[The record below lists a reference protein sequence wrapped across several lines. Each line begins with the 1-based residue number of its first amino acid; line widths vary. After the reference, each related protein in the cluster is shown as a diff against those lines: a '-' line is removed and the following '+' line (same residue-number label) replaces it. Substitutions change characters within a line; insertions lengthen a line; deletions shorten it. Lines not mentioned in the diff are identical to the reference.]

1 MGTNFV
7 EGVRKVAGSL
17 GPVSLPIRLVI
28 GALVSAIG
36 SAGVAGFLTKL
47 GAYWYVLYY
56 GVRTPADG
64 IPFVAETAA
73 VVSFVITLSAAAIYL
88 AAWTVLTALRS
99 FKSEDDVEFPTW
111 KRVVLLPVALLA
123 ILFIMSG
130 WLAVVR
136 SVGLQGKEV
145 VAPVVMMLAV
155 GTMGAVK
162 RISPIGCGMAMA
174 GLVVAAS
181 FLLWY
186 PPTYGWFLR
195 TIGHGGGRYVTVH
208 LHDQPFPRMMKGYL
222 IVRTGTALFLFDGEH
237 TISEVPSKLVGRID
251 QDTSVYWCL
260 PGCDCRPVAP
270 KPAER
275 SAADWRSEMPKPRT
289 FELP

>member
-1 MGTNFV
+1 MGTSFV
-7 EGVRKVAGSL
+7 EGIRKVIGSL
-17 GPVSLPIRLVI
+17 GPLSLPIRLVI

-36 SAGVAGFLTKL
+36 SAGAAGFLTKL

-73 VVSFVITLSAAAIYL
+73 VVSFIVTLSAAAMYL

-99 FKSEDDVEFPTW
+99 FKSEDDREFPAW
-111 KRVVLLPVALLA
+111 KRVALLPVALLA
-123 ILFIMSG
+123 ILLIMSG

-136 SVGLQGKEV
+136 SLGLQGNQL
-145 VAPVVMMLAV
+145 VAPVVMMLAA
-155 GTMGAVK
+155 GTMGLVK

-174 GLVVAAS
+174 GLVVSAS

-208 LHDQPFPRMMKGYL
+208 LHDQPFPRLAKGYL

-237 TISEVPSKLVGRID
+237 TISEIPSKLVGRID
-251 QDTSVYWCL
+251 QDTTVYWCL
-260 PGCDCRPVAP
+260 PRCDCRPAEP
-270 KPAER
+270 KPAGM
-275 SAADWRSEMPKPRT
+275 SPADWRSEMPKPRT